1 MLKMSTAKIE
11 KNENNYKYCE
21 DWLPVKNIVNGMIQ
35 LEDGNFVCGVKIQP
49 RNIFIMDTGSQNN
62 IITQLRNFYNIID
75 FEFWLIIADRP
86 VDIAPYLAQ
95 LQVLY
100 QKSNSNI
107 TRKLIMQDI
116 NKANAFM
123 GAEYNVV
130 DTEYFILFKE
140 KRIDIIQKRLRIL
153 ITGLANCG
161 LNSMQVSNGDLR
173 MILDNF
179 LNGGVS
185 TNFGTVMI

>member
-1 MLKMSTAKIE
+1 M
-11 KNENNYKYCE
+11 NN
-21 DWLPVKNIVNGMIQ
+21 
-35 LEDGNFVCGVKIQP
+35 
-49 RNIFIMDTGSQNN
+49 
-62 IITQLRNFYNIID
+62 
-75 FEFWLIIADRP
+75 
-86 VDIAPYLAQ
+86 
-95 LQVLY
+95 
-100 QKSNSNI
+100 
-107 TRKLIMQDI
+107 
-116 NKANAFM
+116 
-123 GAEYNVV
+123 NVV

-140 KRIDIIQKRLRIL
+140 KRIDIIQKRLRTL